1 MLSGTPNI
9 AARATQTR
17 DPRWCRT
24 QTWGL
29 ARAPSGGLS
38 AGCRARG
45 RPINRILLAQRI
57 TLPQMWVSVA
67 VLTLHV
73 GANWLLIHR
82 LGWGYLGAAW
92 ATALVRRPRAMGAPP
107 LRGARCGKE
116 GAWQA

>member
-1 MLSGTPNI
+1 MRPL
-9 AARATQTR
+9 
-17 DPRWCRT
+17 
-24 QTWGL
+24 
-29 ARAPSGGLS
+29 SGGLS
-38 AGCRARG
+38 AGCCARG